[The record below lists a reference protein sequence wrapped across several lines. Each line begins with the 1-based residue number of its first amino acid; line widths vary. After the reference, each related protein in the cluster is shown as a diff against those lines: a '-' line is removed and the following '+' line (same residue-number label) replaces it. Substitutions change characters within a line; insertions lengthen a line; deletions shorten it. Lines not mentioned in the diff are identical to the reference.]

1 MVNRVSRPV
10 LRYHGGKWR
19 LAPWII
25 SYFPEHRIYCEP
37 FGGGGSVLM
46 RKPRAYAEIYN
57 DLDGEIVNVFR
68 VLQNPMMAVCL
79 RNMLDLTPYAREEFA
94 LSYEK
99 SDDVVEQA
107 RRTIIRAFMGYS
119 SDSATRGSITGFRAT
134 NFKSGRSCSNDW
146 VNYPPAI
153 ETFINRL
160 RGVVID
166 NRDALE
172 LIPLIDKEDTLFYI
186 DPPYPHSTREKNSA
200 SRAYK
205 AEMTDED
212 HARLI
217 ECVKSLKGMVIIGS
231 FMNDIYARGLEG
243 WQMVQKRAVGQSGK
257 FHGHKFN
264 TECLWLSPN
273 IQSRRMF

>member
-1 MVNRVSRPV
+1 MVTKVSRPV

-68 VLQNPMMAVCL
+68 VLQNPMLACCL
-79 RNMLDLTPYAREEFA
+79 RQMLELTPYAREEFQ
-94 LSYEK
+94 LSYEPAA
-99 SDDVVEQA
+99 DPVEQA

-119 SDSATRGSITGFRAT
+119 SDSATRGSDTGFRTT
-134 NFKSGRSCSNDW
+134 NFKSGRHASGDW
-146 VNYPPAI
+146 INYPPAI
-153 ETFINRL
+153 ETFIDRL

-172 LIPLIDKEDTLFYI
+172 LIPLIDSPQALFYI
-186 DPPYPHSTREKNSA
+186 DPPYPYSTREKNSA
-200 SRAYK
+200 GRAYK

-217 ECVKSLKGMVIIGS
+217 ECVKSLKGMVIISS
-231 FMNDIYARGLEG
+231 FMNDLYTRGLEG
-243 WQMVQKRAVGQSGK
+243 WPMVQKSTTGQSGNG
-257 FHGHKFN
+257 HGYKVN
-264 TECLWLSPN
+264 VECLWLSPN
-273 IQSRRMF
+273 IQSRRML

>member
-1 MVNRVSRPV
+1 MTAKVSRPV

-68 VLQNPMMAVCL
+68 VLQNPMLAVCL
-79 RNMLDLTPYAREEFA
+79 RNMLEMTPYAREEFS

-119 SDSATRGSITGFRAT
+119 SDSCTRNSSTGFRMT
-134 NFKSGRSCSNDW
+134 NFKSGRHASGDW
-146 VNYPPAI
+146 VNYTPAI
-153 ETFINRL
+153 DQFIDRL
-160 RGVVID
+160 RGVVIE

-172 LIPLIDKEDTLFYI
+172 LIPLIDTADTLHYI
-186 DPPYPHSTREKNSA
+186 DPPYQNGTREKNCVGRS
-200 SRAYK
+200 YK
-205 AEMTDED
+205 HEMDD
-212 HARLI
+212 DQHRQLI
-217 ECVKSLKGMVIIGS
+217 ELVKSLKGMVVISG
-231 FMNDIYARGLEG
+231 FMCDIYAQGLEG
-243 WQMVQKRAVGQSGK
+243 WAMVQKRAVGQSGNS
-257 FHGHKFN
+257 HGMKYN

-273 IQSRRMF
+273 IQSRRML